1 MTKLSD
7 VELQKIKTALIIP
20 VFFLLITFS
29 LKLIESLEEFSL
41 VEWGIKPL
49 SIEGL
54 PGILLSPLVHSDWD
68 HFFANALPLLVLGVS
83 LFYFYRGISVKVF
96 VFIYLLTGIWVWL
109 GARDAWHIGASGV
122 IYGLAAFL
130 IAGGFLRNYIPL
142 MAISLMVIFVYGGM
156 IWGIFPLKWD
166 VPYSWESHMWG
177 TIAGVV
183 LAIIYRKQG
192 PQKPV
197 KEWPDEEYEYPFWE
211 LNEDENTNN

>member
-1 MTKLSD
+1 
-7 VELQKIKTALIIP
+7 
-20 VFFLLITFS
+20 
-29 LKLIESLEEFSL
+29 
-41 VEWGIKPL
+41 
-49 SIEGL
+49 
-54 PGILLSPLVHSDWD
+54 
-68 HFFANALPLLVLGVS
+68 
-83 LFYFYRGISVKVF
+83 
-96 VFIYLLTGIWVWL
+96 
-109 GARDAWHIGASGV
+109 
-122 IYGLAAFL
+122 
-130 IAGGFLRNYIPL
+130 
-142 MAISLMVIFVYGGM
+142 VIFVYGGM